1 MVIISDKPISGV
13 FVASAA
19 ANQRS
24 ALQAVRRLADE
35 ARISAYLVGGP
46 VRDFLLGAPV
56 KDLDITVVGDAPAL
70 ALRLAETL
78 RGRITVHRRFG
89 TATVTTTDLTVDLVT
104 ARRESYPTP
113 GALPVVRAGSLADDL
128 ARRDFTVNAMAIGIT
143 DGTDVVID
151 PHDGRDDLAA
161 GIIRALHT
169 DSFHDDPTRIL
180 RAVRYE
186 QRFGFCMDDA
196 TLDGL
201 RSALAAGRIGL
212 LSGDRVRHELDRI
225 LQENAPLPVF
235 RRADSLGI
243 LSAIHPSL
251 RTDHLAQMAGWLA
264 GPLAWLAA
272 LVWSLNAAEGAALS
286 ARLDVP
292 SDWARVI
299 DDATNFA
306 DRLTVLDR
314 PELAPSGVCAQLD
327 GVSSDVLS
335 AGTALATPVA
345 ADRIRRYLA
354 EWWKIAPLLRGS
366 DLLALGVP
374 PGPAVGEALRALR
387 RARLDGE
394 VISRSGEEAM
404 ARRWVAES
412 D

>member
-1 MVIISDKPISGV
+1 M
-13 FVASAA
+13 
-19 ANQRS
+19 
-24 ALQAVRRLADE
+24 
-35 ARISAYLVGGP
+35 
-46 VRDFLLGAPV
+46 
-56 KDLDITVVGDAPAL
+56 
-70 ALRLAETL
+70 
-78 RGRITVHRRFG
+78 
-89 TATVTTTDLTVDLVT
+89 
-104 ARRESYPTP
+104 
-113 GALPVVRAGSLADDL
+113 
-128 ARRDFTVNAMAIGIT
+128 
-143 DGTDVVID
+143 
-151 PHDGRDDLAA
+151 
-161 GIIRALHT
+161 
-169 DSFHDDPTRIL
+169 
-180 RAVRYE
+180 
-186 QRFGFCMDDA
+186 
-196 TLDGL
+196 
-201 RSALAAGRIGL
+201 

-235 RRADSLGI
+235 RRADALGI

-251 RTDHLAQMAGWLA
+251 RTDHLARMAGWTA

-272 LVWSLNAAEGAALS
+272 LVWPLNAAEGASLS
-286 ARLDVP
+286 ARLDAP

-306 DRLTVLDR
+306 DRLSVLDR

-345 ADRIRRYLA
+345 AERIRRYLA

-366 DLLALGVP
+366 DLLELGVP
-374 PGPAVGEALRALR
+374 PGPAVGEALRELR

-394 VISRSGEEAM
+394 VISLPGEEEM